1 MQKHDGRN
9 RMRVMII
16 GCGRVGSVLANQLD
30 EAGHEVVVLD
40 RNQQAFR
47 RLSEKFSGERIVGN
61 GLVEEFVRPT
71 LQEKTDLLFVITD
84 KDNINL
90 MIAQRVKQI
99 FQVQRVVAVVH
110 DSILAGLYKE
120 LGVETVCPTD
130 LVIKDLLQTIQER

>member
-1 MQKHDGRN
+1 
-9 RMRVMII
+9 MRVMII
-16 GCGRVGSVLANQLD
+16 GCGRVGSVLANRLD
-30 EAGHEVVVLD
+30 EAGNEVIVLD

-71 LQEKTDLLFVITD
+71 LTKKTDILFAMTD

-90 MIAQRVKQI
+90 MIAQKAKLN
-99 FQVQRVVAVVH
+99 FQPREVIAVVH

-120 LGVETVCPTD
+120 LGVDTVCPTD
-130 LVIKDLLQTIQER
+130 LVIKDLLQMLQMSKESV

>member
-1 MQKHDGRN
+1 
-9 RMRVMII
+9 MRVMII
-16 GCGRVGSVLANQLD
+16 GCGRVGSALANRLD
-30 EAGHEVVVLD
+30 EVGHQVVVLD

-71 LQEKTDLLFVITD
+71 LQEKTDILFAMTD
-84 KDNINL
+84 KDNVNL

-99 FQVQRVVAVVH
+99 FRLQTVIAVVH
-110 DSILAGLYKE
+110 DSILSGLYKE

-130 LVIKDLLQTIQER
+130 LVIKDLLQTIQVG

>member
-1 MQKHDGRN
+1 
-9 RMRVMII
+9 MRVMII

-30 EAGHEVVVLD
+30 ETGHEVVVLD

-61 GLVEEFVRPT
+61 GLVDEFVRPT
-71 LQEKTDLLFVITD
+71 LEKKTDILFAMTD
-84 KDNINL
+84 NDNINL
-90 MIAQRVKQI
+90 MIAQKVKLNFHPGEVI
-99 FQVQRVVAVVH
+99 AVVH

-130 LVIKDLLQTIQER
+130 LVIKDLLQRLQISKESV

>member
-1 MQKHDGRN
+1 
-9 RMRVMII
+9 MRVMII

-130 LVIKDLLQTIQER
+130 LVIKDLSQTIQER

>member
-1 MQKHDGRN
+1 
-9 RMRVMII
+9 MRVMII
-16 GCGRVGSVLANQLD
+16 GCGRVGAVLANQLD
-30 EAGHEVVVLD
+30 EAGHQVVVLD

-61 GLVEEFVRPT
+61 GLIEDFLRPT
-71 LQEKTDLLFVITD
+71 LQEKTDILFAMTD

-90 MIAQRVKQI
+90 MIAQKAKLH
-99 FQVQRVVAVVH
+99 FQPEEVIAVVH

-130 LVIKDLLQTIQER
+130 LVIKDLLQMLQMNKEGA

>member
-1 MQKHDGRN
+1 
-9 RMRVMII
+9 MII
-16 GCGRVGSVLANQLD
+16 GCGRVGSALANRLD
-30 EAGHEVVVLD
+30 EVGHQVVVLD

-71 LQEKTDLLFVITD
+71 LQEKTDILFAMTD
-84 KDNINL
+84 KDNVNL

-99 FQVQRVVAVVH
+99 FRLQTVIAVVH
-110 DSILAGLYKE
+110 DSILSGLYKE

-130 LVIKDLLQTIQER
+130 LVIKDLLQTIQVG

>member
-1 MQKHDGRN
+1 
-9 RMRVMII
+9 MRVMII

-47 RLSEKFSGERIVGN
+47 RLSEKFSGERIMGN

>member
-1 MQKHDGRN
+1 
-9 RMRVMII
+9 MRVMII
-16 GCGRVGSVLANQLD
+16 GCGRVGSVLANRLD

-61 GLVEEFVRPT
+61 GLIEDFLRPT
-71 LQEKTDLLFVITD
+71 LQEKTDILFAITD

-90 MIAQRVKQI
+90 MIAQKAKLH
-99 FQVQRVVAVVH
+99 FQPGKVIAVVH

-130 LVIKDLLQTIQER
+130 LVIRDLLQMLQISEESA